1 MSFKL
6 RRRPRCHIDKDRP
19 DYTIYS
25 VDWAVGRIYETQGGP
40 DHLRWFCH

>member
-1 MSFKL
+1 MSSNFAAGL
-6 RRRPRCHIDKDRP
+6 GAIDKGRP